1 MTSKIPLILIP
12 GLAADETLWQG
23 QVDGLGPLLADRHP
37 VRVTDV
43 ISRFAT
49 HVEMAAALLDE
60 HPGQLILAGSSM
72 GGIVAME
79 VMRQAPNR
87 IAAWALLGT
96 TARADT
102 VEMKAIRE
110 AAFALIDDGQ
120 FEKVIVDNVPVS
132 FHESR
137 LHDQPLIDVLL
148 GFLRR
153 SGPAQLVSQN
163 IATMARPDSR
173 PTLATVNCPT
183 LVMCGDSDRV
193 TPPELSREIAS
204 LIPHARLELVK
215 DCGHLLTMER
225 PAEVNAVLL
234 DWLDSLDLGAL
245 TAESIRS

>member
-1 MTSKIPLILIP
+1 MTPKIPLILIP
-12 GLAADETLWQG
+12 GLAADATLWQG
-23 QVDGLGPLLADRHP
+23 QIDGLGPLLEDRHP

-43 ISRFAT
+43 IARFET
-49 HVEMAAALLDE
+49 HAEMASALLAE
-60 HPGQLILAGSSM
+60 HPGPLILAGSSM

-79 VMRQAPNR
+79 VMRQAPER
-87 IAAWALLGT
+87 IVAWALLGT

-102 VEMKAIRE
+102 PEMKVIRE
-110 AAFALIDDGQ
+110 AAFALIRNGQ
-120 FEKVIVDNVPVS
+120 FEKVILDNVPVS

-153 SGPAQLVSQN
+153 SGPDQLISQN

-173 PTLATVNCPT
+173 PMLASVTCPT

-204 LIPHARLELVK
+204 LVAHSQLEFVK

-234 DWLDSLDLGAL
+234 QWLNSIDL
-245 TAESIRS
+245 TVT

>member
-1 MTSKIPLILIP
+1 MTPKIPLILIP

-23 QVDGLGPLLADRHP
+23 QVDGLGPVLADRHP

-43 ISRFAT
+43 IARFET
-49 HVEMAAALLDE
+49 HAAMARALLDE
-60 HPGQLILAGSSM
+60 HPGPLILAGSSM

-79 VMRQAPNR
+79 VMRQAPQR
-87 IAAWALLGT
+87 IVAWALLGT

-102 VEMKAIRE
+102 SEMKVIRE
-110 AAFALIDDGQ
+110 AAFAAIADGQ
-120 FEKVIVDNVPVS
+120 FEKVITDNVPVS

-153 SGPAQLVSQN
+153 SGPDQLIAQN

-173 PTLATVNCPT
+173 PTLSAVTCPT

-193 TPPELSREIAS
+193 TPAELSREIAG
-204 LIPHARLELVK
+204 LVPGARLEFVK

-225 PAEVNAVLL
+225 PAEVNAVMLE
-234 DWLDSLDLGAL
+234 WLDSVDQAMGSA
-245 TAESIRS
+245 AAAG